1 MPTKNIALWKRIT
14 GYAAFSVLALI
25 ISFLLTFN
33 YELFG
38 ERLKQEADN
47 NGWYLTFSSVGPGF
61 FSVKAK
67 GLKITKKLAPGQE
80 AAPEPLVIDSISV
93 RPTLLPPG
101 VKVSGDAFDGSFGF
115 TVNGFALLK
124 MALAGP
130 AAKKDVLGNAN
141 VNVAL
146 DDIDLSSPSIK
157 GYSGLQL
164 AGRISGAAAL
174 EMPVAGDGTGAD
186 LSQAS
191 GTVTVDTKAMALNG
205 GTLSLALPMFGP
217 EPTPM
222 DMPKIVLGDVTGKVK
237 FDKGV
242 GTVEEFKGKST
253 DVELAISGTMK
264 LAKRMEYS
272 EPNLEI
278 RFKTDPEFVKRL
290 GMIGGALA
298 MVPPDPKDANWRMG
312 RLTGNLGRPRFP

>member
-1 MPTKNIALWKRIT
+1 MPTKNTALWKRT
-14 GYAAFSVLALI
+14 AGYTAFSIFALL

-33 YELFG
+33 YDLFG

-47 NGWYLTFSSVGPGF
+47 NGWYLTFNSVGPGF

-80 AAPEPLVIDSISV
+80 SAPEPLVIDSISV

-115 TVNGFALLK
+115 AVNGFALLK
-124 MALAGP
+124 MAMAGP
-130 AAKKDVLGNAN
+130 GAKKDALGNAN
-141 VNVAL
+141 VNVEI

-164 AGRISGAAAL
+164 AGRVSGAAAL

-191 GTVTVDTKAMALNG
+191 GTVHLDTKAVALNG
-205 GTLSLALPMFGP
+205 GTLSLTLPMYGP

-222 DMPKIVLGDVTGKVK
+222 DMPKVVLGDVTGKVK
-237 FDKGV
+237 VDKGL

-253 DVELAISGTMK
+253 DVELAVSGTIK
-264 LAKRMEYS
+264 LAKRMEYA

-290 GMIGGALA
+290 GPIGMGLSI
-298 MVPPDPKDANWRMG
+298 VPTDPKDANWRMG
-312 RLTGNLGRPRFP
+312 RLTGNFGRPRFP